1 MEERQIVMALDWLP
15 IISACLVF
23 GLMLTLVERYH
34 PERLLIMAYDEL
46 GGLVRERSKEMGWY
60 QHSLIWLERNG
71 GSFHYG
77 KWVNPLSFISL
88 RFVLAAVSLWAFS
101 TWKLGYGF
109 LAGVVGYMLPMLLL
123 QYLNA
128 QDNVKMLPEIKLI
141 YHALEIQIRGGV
153 YVTDAMA
160 ECYGSVKEKRL
171 RQALLELAGDIVMKA
186 DVYDALN
193 RFQGKFDN
201 RYVDSLCIT
210 LSQAL
215 ESGQAVEL
223 LSDISE
229 QIKDMEMTLLER
241 KKAALDRSITFYQL
255 GILAAVLG
263 VVLYA
268 CATQMLTAAMGF

>member
-1 MEERQIVMALDWLP
+1 MDERQILLTIDWLP
-15 IISACLVF
+15 IISACLAY
-23 GLMLTLVERYH
+23 GLMLTLVRCYH
-34 PERLLIMAYDEL
+34 PEQLFIEAYDEL
-46 GGLVRERSKEMGWY
+46 SGLVKERSKKMAWY
-60 QHSLIWLERNG
+60 QRSMIWLERNG

-77 KWVNPLSFISL
+77 KWVNPLRFMSL
-88 RFVLAAVSLWAFS
+88 RFVLAAICLWAFS
-101 TWKLGYGF
+101 TWRLEYGL
-109 LAGVVGYMLPMLLL
+109 LACVVSYMLPTLLL
-123 QYLNA
+123 QYLNG

-141 YHALEIQIRGGV
+141 YHALEMQIRGGV

-186 DVYDALN
+186 DVYEALN

-241 KKAALDRSITFYQL
+241 KKAALDRRITFYQL

-268 CATQMLTAAMGF
+268 CANQMLTAAIGF